1 MLDRLEC
8 YNFKSYRGRQTIG
21 PFHSFTAVIGP
32 NGAGKSNLM
41 DAISF
46 VLGVRSVSLR
56 STALKDLIYR
66 SGRKRRDKKGKGKA
80 VEGGDDDGDDE
91 EEEEEEDEDED
102 EEDGAGDSEEDGG
115 IDGERS
121 AWVMAIYV
129 DRAENKEWRFQRS
142 ISTSG
147 TSEYKI
153 NGKAVSY
160 KRYNEQ
166 LESFNILVK
175 AKNFLVF
182 QGDVEAV
189 ASQSPKDLS
198 RLIDQISGSL
208 DLKDE
213 YDRCAHALV
222 KATEASMAQH
232 SRRKG
237 VNTEVKQYQ
246 LMKSE
251 AERWQS
257 LQSQKADAVVH
268 HLVWK
273 LFHIEQGIKAAEER
287 IDERNVELK
296 KLRDENESF
305 EDDVRSKRKAVNKA
319 QKEVGKQER
328 EVKNKEKELL
338 DARPALAGID
348 TKRTYAEKHLKAAE
362 DQSAKQRIDL
372 DAQQKKLDQLNK
384 DLETTERA
392 AQAHRDAQEAA
403 AREQGISLSSED
415 LAEYNKLK
423 SQASTKAVAERE
435 ALAKLVNDDK
445 TKRDSL
451 STAQDQLESTRRKVE
466 RLEGEEATLEK
477 RKDTVETKQGAL
489 QDDLKKA
496 RADLDDLRKRKAQ
509 IKQTEAEYNEK
520 LERTLRELER
530 AGAARQ
536 EKDSE
541 RRFKETLA
549 QLKRT
554 FPGVRGRII
563 DLCKP
568 TQQKYGTAVTTVLGR
583 NIDSIVVDSE
593 KTAISCI
600 EYMRVQ
606 RLGQATFVPVETV
619 SVQPVNDKYRSFA
632 KGARLAID
640 VINFD
645 PSVEK
650 AMQFACGN
658 SLVCDTMQIARHVCY
673 DRGQEVKAVTLEGTV
688 IHRSGTITGG
698 TSHSGGR
705 SFEDQEVEALRRR
718 ETELRG
724 KLAECLKNRPHARAE
739 EQLLA
744 DEARTRA
751 DLQGVEDDLSST
763 NSRLKGVKDEL
774 KTLRKRAADLE
785 KAVAKLERDLE
796 RLEAEAATQ
805 RDVIEREEDAIFAD
819 FCARIGVSD
828 IREYEE
834 KQLRSAQEDNAE
846 MLKLDTHV
854 ARLNHQIRFQSEQV
868 ELIQDRVNSLEATA
882 NKHRVALER
891 LDGERDA
898 KQGEIEHL
906 EQEVKDLGL
915 VLDQL
920 KETLADKQAE
930 LEQARKAGGKASR
943 ALDQA
948 LKEVASANDDI
959 ERLSSERFTLYRR
972 CKLEEIDLPLSKG
985 RLDDI
990 PIEETQ
996 QAVQMDVDG
1005 PESGTQNVFQ
1015 ANDHGVEV
1023 DFEELDEDE
1032 EEDSSDKMDEQLV
1045 AAIARI
1051 QSDID
1056 KMSVNLKAIE
1066 RLGDSEARFKEIDG
1080 EFDEAREATR
1090 KAKDAFNVVK
1100 KKRCELFNKA
1110 FKHIEDNIDEVYKD
1124 LTKGAASPQGGVAYL
1139 SLEEPDEPY
1148 LHGIKY
1154 HAMPPLK
1161 RFRDMDQLSGGEKTM
1176 AALALLFA
1184 IHSFQPSPFFVLD
1197 EVDGALDNTNV
1208 GRVARYVQSRT
1219 LQNDFQCI
1227 VITHKQLMF
1236 ESSSALVGIYR
1247 EAGSKTLT
1255 LDLTQYGEGN
1265 A

>member
-46 VLGVRSVSLR
+46 VLGVRSASLR

-80 VEGGDDDGDDE
+80 IEGEDD
-91 EEEEEEDEDED
+91 DEDEGEEEGSEHDASGAEVDGD
-102 EEDGAGDSEEDGG
+102 EDDGV
-115 IDGERS
+115 DGERT
-121 AWVMAIYV
+121 AWVMAVYV
-129 DRAENKEWRFQRS
+129 DREEKKEWRFQRS

-153 NGKAVSY
+153 NGKTVLY

-213 YDRCAHALV
+213 YDQCFKALT

-237 VNTEVKQYQ
+237 VNSEVKQYQ

-251 AERWQS
+251 AERWQA
-257 LQSQKADAVVH
+257 LQGQRADAVVH

-273 LFHIEQGIKAAEER
+273 LFHIEEGIKGAEER
-287 IDERNVELK
+287 IDVRNDELK
-296 KLRDENESF
+296 KLREENEGF
-305 EDDVRSKRKAVNKA
+305 EEEIRARK
-319 QKEVGKQER
+319 KEVTKATKEVTKQER
-328 EVKNKEKELL
+328 EVKKKEKDLE

-348 TKRTYAEKHLKAAE
+348 TKRTHALKSLKHAE
-362 DQSAKQRIDL
+362 DQSAAQKVDH
-372 DAQQKKLDQLNK
+372 DALQQKLDQLNK
-384 DLETTERA
+384 DRETAERA
-392 AQAHRDAQEAA
+392 AQKHREAQAEAA
-403 AREQGISLSSED
+403 QEQGISLSAED
-415 LAEYNKLK
+415 LAEYNRLK

-435 ALAKLVNDDK
+435 ALATLVNDDK
-445 TKRDSL
+445 TKRDAL
-451 STAQDQLESTRRKVE
+451 SAAQDQLDGARRKIE

-477 RKDTVETKQGAL
+477 RKEVVEAKQGEING
-489 QDDLKKA
+489 DLKKT
-496 RADLDDLRKRKAQ
+496 RTELDELRKRKAQ

-520 LERTLRELER
+520 LERTLQELQQ

-536 EKDSE
+536 EKESE
-541 RRFKETLA
+541 TRFKETLA
-549 QLKRT
+549 TLKKT
-554 FPGVRGRII
+554 FPGVKGRII

-568 TQQKYGTAVTTVLGR
+568 TIQKYGTAVTTVLGR
-583 NIDSIVVDSE
+583 NIDSIVVDTE
-593 KTAISCI
+593 RTAISCI

-606 RLGQATFVPVETV
+606 RLGQATFVPLETV
-619 SVQPVNDKYRSFA
+619 SVKPVNDKYRSFA

-645 PSVEK
+645 PAVEK

-658 SLVCDTMQIARHVCY
+658 ALVCDSMQIARHVCY

-698 TSHSGGR
+698 TSHGGTR
-705 SFEDQEVEALRRR
+705 HFEDQEVEALQRRR
-718 ETELRG
+718 SELQG
-724 KLAECLKNRPHARAE
+724 KLAEVHKSKPYPHAE
-739 EQLLA
+739 KQLIQN
-744 DEARTRA
+744 ETRLKA
-751 DLQGVEDDLSST
+751 DLQGVDDDLSST

-774 KTLRKRAADLE
+774 KALRKRAADL
-785 KAVAKLERDLE
+785 AKTVSQLERELDQLE
-796 RLEAEAATQ
+796 EEAATH
-805 RDVIEREEDAIFAD
+805 REVIEREEDAIFAA
-819 FCARIGVSD
+819 FCARIGVAD

-834 KQLRSAQEDNAE
+834 KQLRSAQEDNAQ
-846 MLKLDTHV
+846 MLKFDTQLL
-854 ARLNHQIRFQSEQV
+854 RLNHQIRFQAEQV
-868 ELIQDRVNSLEATA
+868 DATQERLDQLKKTAQRHRGLLEQ
-882 NKHRVALER
+882 

-898 KQGEIEHL
+898 KQAEIEHL
-906 EQEVKDLGL
+906 EQEVADLRL
-915 VLDQL
+915 ALDQL
-920 KETLADKQAE
+920 TETLEEKKAE
-930 LEQARKAGGKASR
+930 HERVRKDGGKAGR
-943 ALDQA
+943 ALDKA
-948 LKEVASANDDI
+948 LKEIASCNDEI

-972 CKLEEIDLPLSKG
+972 CKLEEIDLPLNKG
-985 RLDDI
+985 KLDDI
-990 PIEETQ
+990 PIEE
-996 QAVQMDVDG
+996 AAAPAAPMDVDG
-1005 PESGTQNVFQ
+1005 PESGTQNVYQ
-1015 ANDHGVEV
+1015 ANDYGVEV
-1023 DFEELDEDE
+1023 DFDELDEDE
-1032 EEDSSDKMDEQLV
+1032 EEDSSDAMEEKLL
-1045 AAIARI
+1045 AAVNRL
-1051 QSDID
+1051 QGEID

-1090 KAKDAFNVVK
+1090 KAKDAFNAVK
-1100 KKRCELFNKA
+1100 KKRCDLFNKA
-1110 FKHIEDNIDEVYKD
+1110 FKHIEDNIDQVYKD

-1219 LQNDFQCI
+1219 EQGDFQCI

-1236 ESSSALVGIYR
+1236 ESSSAIVGIFR
-1247 EAGSKTLT
+1247 DAGSKTLT
-1255 LDLTQYGEGN
+1255 LDLTKYAEGGP
-1265 A
+1265 